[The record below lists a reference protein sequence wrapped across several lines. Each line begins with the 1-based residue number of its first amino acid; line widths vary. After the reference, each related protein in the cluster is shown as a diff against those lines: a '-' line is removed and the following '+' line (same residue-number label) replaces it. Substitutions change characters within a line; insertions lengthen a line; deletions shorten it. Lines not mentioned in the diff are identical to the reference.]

1 MNKETTPT
9 PELVDHRC
17 FICGKVAGR
26 IAVGSLIA
34 KDAKLI
40 CADCQEKWELLK
52 KAAEMF
58 REQAKKKKDFF
69 DFGGLG
75 DIFGGDFFKK

>member
-40 CADCQEKWELLK
+40 CADCQEKWKPRKQARK
-52 KAAEMF
+52 KNYGPFENIF
-58 REQAKKKKDFF
+58 
-69 DFGGLG
+69 G
-75 DIFGGDFFKK
+75 DIFGTKN